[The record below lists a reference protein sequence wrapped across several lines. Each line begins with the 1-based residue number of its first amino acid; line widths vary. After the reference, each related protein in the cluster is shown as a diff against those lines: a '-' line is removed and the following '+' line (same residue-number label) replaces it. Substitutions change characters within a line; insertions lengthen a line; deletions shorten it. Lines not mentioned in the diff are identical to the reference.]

1 VVAKPGAVERLASLR
16 AETLEEIR
24 LYELRHGEAVSQAE
38 LAGRLDVTQGAISKL
53 EHSDDVRVST
63 LRQYLEALGAR
74 LELVAVFDDDDR
86 RVPIHLAATTQPD
99 RAGVSSVSARL
110 APTGSYGRLRQRCS
124 AVPIRSFIRED
135 ADERRRAHTGVGL
148 ITRRSWVQIPPPPP
162 SKVEV
167 RPGAQAPGLL
177 PFSSPIPYPSHRNRH
192 RCRISRVVTC
202 SAATKQGDLMTT
214 NQQPR

>member
-1 VVAKPGAVERLASLR
+1 MARTKFSELRDAVVATPGAPERLADLR

-86 RVPIHLAATTQPD
+86 RVPIHL
-99 RAGVSSVSARL
+99 
-110 APTGSYGRLRQRCS
+110 GR
-124 AVPIRSFIRED
+124 D
-135 ADERRRAHTGVGL
+135 
-148 ITRRSWVQIPPPPP
+148 
-162 SKVEV
+162 
-167 RPGAQAPGLL
+167 
-177 PFSSPIPYPSHRNRH
+177 
-192 RCRISRVVTC
+192 
-202 SAATKQGDLMTT
+202 SAA
-214 NQQPR
+214 